1 MATLHSH
8 QHHIL
13 VGENHHPRPSRPKRW
28 DPLPLLRGSGSRGRS
43 RLGDHISIH
52 AVAEHSHH
60 VFFVGRHLPRRSS
73 RGTRIP
79 LYPVQ
84 SQSLHFLRAFQQ
96 NRKIEQHYITFT
108 FIGSQFD
115 DYDLKITFNSS
126 EELQEF
132 LNDFYKIVPVVEI
145 GGVENE

>member
-1 MATLHSH
+1 MIKLFDEINSSQYVNIHR
-8 QHHIL
+8 
-13 VGENHHPRPSRPKRW
+13 EPKF
-28 DPLPLLRGSGSRGRS
+28 
-43 RLGDHISIH
+43 IKY
-52 AVAEHSHH
+52 
-60 VFFVGRHLPRRSS
+60 GRHLFNVNNIAHIYVCDFE
-73 RGTRIP
+73 TH
-79 LYPVQ
+79 VE
-84 SQSLHFLRAFQQ
+84 